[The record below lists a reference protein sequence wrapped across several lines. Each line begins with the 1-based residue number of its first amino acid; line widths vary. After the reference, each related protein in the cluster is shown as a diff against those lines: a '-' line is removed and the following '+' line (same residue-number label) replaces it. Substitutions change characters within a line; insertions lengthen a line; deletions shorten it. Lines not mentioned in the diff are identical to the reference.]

1 MEYDSEWPNQ
11 STRSDNKKTHTTAKL
26 NDLMF
31 LRKWTLHLIDSKNNY
46 LNLEWGF
53 RCLNLKLCRRRSHA
67 PRSHNVSRCVST
79 NSFRLQYIWNA
90 TNRNFSRNATRRL
103 SPGFFLRAA
112 TDRIGDMK
120 NSTFP
125 LTHKTIHQIHSAS
138 IETNNTCS
146 RLGTFL
152 QPRALCS
159 ANQVQLYSRHIWKE
173 ANLIR

>member
-1 MEYDSEWPNQ
+1 MDFALD
-11 STRSDNKKTHTTAKL
+11 R
-26 NDLMF
+26 
-31 LRKWTLHLIDSKNNY
+31 
-46 LNLEWGF
+46 LEKQLSQF
-53 RCLNLKLCRRRSHA
+53 RMGISLFEFEIIPSPLTCAPITQCVTMCLDKF
-67 PRSHNVSRCVST
+67 VSIAI
-79 NSFRLQYIWNA
+79 YIWNA

-146 RLGTFL
+146 WLGTFL

>member
-1 MEYDSEWPNQ
+1 M
-11 STRSDNKKTHTTAKL
+11 
-26 NDLMF
+26 
-31 LRKWTLHLIDSKNNY
+31 HLIDSKNNY
-46 LNLEWGF
+46 LNLECGF
-53 RCLNLKLCRRRSHA
+53 RCLNFKLFHRLSHS

-90 TNRNFSRNATRRL
+90 TNCNFSHNHGAQASRRL
-103 SPGFFLRAA
+103 SLRFFLRAA
-112 TDRIGDMK
+112 ADRIGDMK

-152 QPRALCS
+152 QPSALCS